1 LKFAICNGEG
11 GLVSW
16 QPPPIHCYLVCIKE
30 RGYTIISE
38 GGTMFGVLGTMTPPS
53 LVSCT
58 VVERGGWRDGPG
70 EGSSWTN
77 TVLLIVSSQ
86 DGAPMYSTH

>member
-1 LKFAICNGEG
+1 
-11 GLVSW
+11 
-16 QPPPIHCYLVCIKE
+16 
-30 RGYTIISE
+30 
-38 GGTMFGVLGTMTPPS
+38 MFGVPGTMTPPS

-58 VVERGGWRDGPG
+58 GVKRGGWRDGPG